1 MVFRFSFFVLF
12 IFSFFAYECNA
23 ADYYWVGNSGN
34 WSDFSTHWA
43 TNSGGSQMH
52 TSSPTI
58 SDNVFFDENSF
69 NSSSTIILDEDIMYC
84 KNFDFSGSW
93 LSNVSFTNIYNG
105 KLIFTSASTSSILS
119 SNVSFNGEVNFNGV
133 GSWFLQDDFHVNNQL
148 KITQG
153 SLATGELITLDGFI
167 DTSLVI
173 TSSMHLVPSE
183 YSTIQLAVD
192 AAADGDTIYLS
203 NGIYTE
209 NISYSGKEFFLL
221 GESRN
226 NTIIDRS
233 TGYGMQNGIFNITC
247 TKFWMN
253 GFKPRTLYA
262 GTADIIITGYDTA
275 FNFSPVNLF
284 LYDQQAT
291 FNFTNLS
298 TDTVR
303 FFSSGITD
311 TISNVIVSGAIILFE
326 DNSAINNLITT
337 SGTHLIID
345 ESDTLF
351 ANTANIDGSCSQISV
366 LSSSSYDSI
375 AYFKVSG
382 GHTINYNSLRAISTL
397 SGTYTAINSFDNG
410 GNIGWTISEQ
420 PSNGNVYWIGGTGN
434 WSDSLNWSTRCI
446 PGPND
451 TVIFDDNS
459 FSSPNQI
466 VTLDVNGFAAAMKWE
481 NTAAIKSPDF
491 AINFPSLLH

>member
-12 IFSFFAYECNA
+12 IFSFFGYECNA

-34 WSDFSTHWA
+34 WSDFSMHWA

-52 TSSPTI
+52 NSSPTI

-84 KNFDFSGSW
+84 KNFDFSGITNSMTITGDISKEFYVSGSW

-203 NGIYTE
+203 NGIYNE
-209 NISYSGKEFFLL
+209 NISYSGKEFF
-221 GESRN
+221 
-226 NTIIDRS
+226 
-233 TGYGMQNGIFNITC
+233 
-247 TKFWMN
+247 
-253 GFKPRTLYA
+253 P
-262 GTADIIITGYDTA
+262 
-275 FNFSPVNLF
+275 
-284 LYDQQAT
+284 
-291 FNFTNLS
+291 
-298 TDTVR
+298 
-303 FFSSGITD
+303 
-311 TISNVIVSGAIILFE
+311 
-326 DNSAINNLITT
+326 
-337 SGTHLIID
+337 
-345 ESDTLF
+345 
-351 ANTANIDGSCSQISV
+351 
-366 LSSSSYDSI
+366 
-375 AYFKVSG
+375 
-382 GHTINYNSLRAISTL
+382 
-397 SGTYTAINSFDNG
+397 
-410 GNIGWTISEQ
+410 
-420 PSNGNVYWIGGTGN
+420 
-434 WSDSLNWSTRCI
+434 TRR
-446 PGPND
+446 
-451 TVIFDDNS
+451 
-459 FSSPNQI
+459 
-466 VTLDVNGFAAAMKWE
+466 K
-481 NTAAIKSPDF
+481 
-491 AINFPSLLH
+491 